1 MSRKKRG
8 NGLVEDE
15 LAFLDSRL
23 RPADWASYIGQKHI
37 KDNLRILLS
46 AARER
51 GHPAEHLLFYGP
63 AGLGKTTLAHLVAK
77 EFGASIRVTSG
88 PAVEKV
94 GDLASVL
101 TNLN

>member
-1 MSRKKRG
+1 MSREKKE
-8 NGLVEDE
+8 NALKEDE

-23 RPADWASYIGQKHI
+23 RPSDWESYIGQKHI
-37 KDNLRILLS
+37 KDNLQILLS
-46 AARER
+46 AAKER

-77 EFGASIRVTSG
+77 EFGAPIRVTSG

-101 TNLN
+101 TNL